1 MTVRFSAEGM
11 KKKLKAFLIPA
22 ELILDNG
29 AGVGVEPKYLANL
42 TVL

>member
-22 ELILDNG
+22 ELIL